1 MPNPGTSDYHRYL
14 AAKKSIDD
22 RSLNPRV
29 WDSLARALPRTR
41 PTDVLELGAGI
52 GSMVQRVIERGLLTD
67 CRYRAVDLEPGNVA
81 EATRRLPPW
90 ARERDLSVE
99 EMGEGGLRFSG
110 AGVSMDLSFEAANVV
125 DVLKKP
131 DIRGVYDFVIA
142 QAFLDLVD
150 LDSVLPLIGAS
161 LRPEG
166 LIYLCINFDGGTI
179 FDPIIDA
186 ELDARIEALYH
197 RTMDERVADG
207 KALGGQPYRAEAFLG
222 VEKNW
227 RSGIG
232 RGPLRLGGLPYY
244 RRLLGGRRYF
254 SPRDHRYGTGGAT
267 VQPRA
272 RSSIFGRVDQ
282 RASLTSGESGAGVHR
297 SSDWMCWRAYT
308 DLICFLSKSHLRTR
322 ILGLFGRLPRSS
334 PTSAHTSRASA
345 RAAPFP
351 GL

>member
-29 WDSLARALPRTR
+29 WDSLARALPGTR

-179 FDPIIDA
+179 FDPIIDK

-197 RTMDERVADG
+197 RTMDERVSDG
-207 KALGGQPYRAEAFLG
+207 KA
-222 VEKNW
+222 
-227 RSGIG
+227 SGDSRTG
-232 RGPLRLGGLPYY
+232 
-244 RRLLGGRRYF
+244 RRLFSGLRRI
-254 SPRDHRYGTGGAT
+254 GAQVLDAGPSDWVVYPSVDGYSGDDDIFLHAIIDT
-267 VQPRA
+267 VQGRYSPA
-272 RSSIFGRVDQ
+272 KGSILNLWQSGPACVTHKWRVGSWCT
-282 RASLTSGESGAGVHR
+282 SLTS
-297 SSDWMCWRAYT
+297 WTCWRAYA

-322 ILGLFGRLPRSS
+322 ILGLFGRLPQSS

-345 RAAPFP
+345 RATPLP

>member
-14 AAKKSIDD
+14 TAKKSIDD

-179 FDPIIDA
+179 FDPIIDK

-197 RTMDERVADG
+197 RTMDERVSDG
-207 KALGGQPYRAEAFLG
+207 KA
-222 VEKNW
+222 
-227 RSGIG
+227 SGDSRTG
-232 RGPLRLGGLPYY
+232 
-244 RRLLGGRRYF
+244 RRLFSGLRRI
-254 SPRDHRYGTGGAT
+254 GAQVLDAGPSDWVVYPSVDGYSGDDDIFLHAIIDT
-267 VQPRA
+267 VQGALQSSQELDPQSLAEWTSERHSQVESRELVYIAHQLDVLA
-272 RSSIFGRVDQ
+272 R
-282 RASLTSGESGAGVHR
+282 VH
-297 SSDWMCWRAYT
+297 
-308 DLICFLSKSHLRTR
+308 
-322 ILGLFGRLPRSS
+322 
-334 PTSAHTSRASA
+334 
-345 RAAPFP
+345 
-351 GL
+351 

>member
-14 AAKKSIDD
+14 TAKKSIDD

-197 RTMDERVADG
+197 QTMDERVSDG
-207 KALGGQPYRAEAFLG
+207 KA
-222 VEKNW
+222 
-227 RSGIG
+227 SGDSRTG
-232 RGPLRLGGLPYY
+232 
-244 RRLLGGRRYF
+244 RRLFSGLRRI
-254 SPRDHRYGTGGAT
+254 GAQ
-267 VQPRA
+267 VL
-272 RSSIFGRVDQ
+272 D
-282 RASLTSGESGAGVHR
+282 AG
-297 SSDWMCWRAYT
+297 SSDWVVYPSADGYSG
-308 DLICFLSKSHLRTR
+308 DDDIFLHAIIDTIQGALQ
-322 ILGLFGRLPRSS
+322 SS
-334 PTSAHTSRASA
+334 QEFDPQSLAEWASVRHSQVESQKLVYIAHQLDVLA
-345 RAAPFP
+345 RVS
-351 GL
+351 